1 MSIPWIENRESKL
14 KEKQDKYV
22 NIIQSTKVDNPGF
35 LVSQSTFI
43 VDCLGGYSNDL
54 VDNLTKIGFTRK
66 EIDDILP
73 GIQKIAVTE
82 ANALVNRF
90 KVVVME

>member
-1 MSIPWIENRESKL
+1 MTIPWIKNRESKL

-22 NIIQSTKVDNPGF
+22 NIIQSTKVV
-35 LVSQSTFI
+35 LQSTFI

-54 VDNLTKIGFTRK
+54 VDNLTEIGFTRK